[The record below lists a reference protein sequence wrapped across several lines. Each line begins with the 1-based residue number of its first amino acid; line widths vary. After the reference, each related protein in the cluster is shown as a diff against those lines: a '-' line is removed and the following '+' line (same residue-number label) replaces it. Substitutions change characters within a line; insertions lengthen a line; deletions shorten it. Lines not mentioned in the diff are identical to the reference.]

1 LNLCSA
7 RFAAAAHAAL
17 LNAWTSVHA
26 QVSVTTYH
34 NDPACSVSIAG
45 GTHDVLYTADKHD
58 SIRADA
64 DNGTVLQG
72 ATVPKDAL

>member
-1 LNLCSA
+1 
-7 RFAAAAHAAL
+7 
-17 LNAWTSVHA
+17 
-26 QVSVTTYH
+26 VSVTTNH

-45 GTHDVLYTADKHD
+45 GTHDVLYIADQHD

-64 DNGTVLQG
+64 DNGTVLHG

>member
-1 LNLCSA
+1 MFSNGRRSSTRCASQCL
-7 RFAAAAHAAL
+7 
-17 LNAWTSVHA
+17 TSVHA

-45 GTHDVLYTADKHD
+45 GTHDLLCIADQHD

-64 DNGTVLQG
+64 DNGTVLHG